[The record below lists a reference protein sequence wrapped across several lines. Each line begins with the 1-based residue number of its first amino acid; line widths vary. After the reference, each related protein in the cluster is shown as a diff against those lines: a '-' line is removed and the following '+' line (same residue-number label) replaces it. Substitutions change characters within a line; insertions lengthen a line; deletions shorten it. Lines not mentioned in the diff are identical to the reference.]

1 MVLNEKVAHA
11 FPIDRSEDINK
22 KKRICDSSRLGLVT
36 EDLLVAFQRKRDDYE
51 HFDCSLTTGSVSPE
65 SGSLGSATGSPVDKV
80 GKPKVLVPTDEY

>member
-36 EDLLVAFQRKRDDYE
+36 EDLLVAFQRKRDDY
-51 HFDCSLTTGSVSPE
+51 
-65 SGSLGSATGSPVDKV
+65 
-80 GKPKVLVPTDEY
+80 